1 MFLYPLDSQLWAL
14 GFGSIGISAGSPAA
28 FWQSMI
34 GDVNA
39 GSWFATL
46 RSAGMGG
53 EGLKTVQVVVGR
65 TAALLT
71 GSGVANCQPEAVD
84 CPSIAFMRCSPP
96 CLRILCPPVPEPC
109 TCSCEP

>member
-1 MFLYPLDSQLWAL
+1 
-14 GFGSIGISAGSPAA
+14 
-28 FWQSMI
+28 MI

-46 RSAGMGG
+46 TSAGMGG

-71 GSGVANCQPEAVD
+71 IDRERGIIG
-84 CPSIAFMRCSPP
+84 RG
-96 CLRILCPPVPEPC
+96 
-109 TCSCEP
+109 